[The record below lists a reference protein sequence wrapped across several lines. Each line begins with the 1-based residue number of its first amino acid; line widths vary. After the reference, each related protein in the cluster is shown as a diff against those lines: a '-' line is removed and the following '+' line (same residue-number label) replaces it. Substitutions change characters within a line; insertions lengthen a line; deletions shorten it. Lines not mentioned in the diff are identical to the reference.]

1 MVYLVQALFVG
12 HHDLTMVSSKVM
24 RVLLASQVQPG
35 QELSVQP
42 GLWSRELERWSQS
55 IMESHAAAL
64 LSALTERTVVRRLSA
79 EDGPVVKVVRHGEPF
94 PHNHH
99 SEESPDMLTSF
110 SLAWHS
116 SNSFSMSFSSTI
128 SMLEFPPRSLSSPA
142 CQCPPW

>member
-1 MVYLVQALFVG
+1 
-12 HHDLTMVSSKVM
+12 MVS
-24 RVLLASQVQPG
+24 LVQPG

-64 LSALTERTVVRRLSA
+64 LSALTERTVFRRLSA

-116 SNSFSMSFSSTI
+116 T
-128 SMLEFPPRSLSSPA
+128 
-142 CQCPPW
+142 